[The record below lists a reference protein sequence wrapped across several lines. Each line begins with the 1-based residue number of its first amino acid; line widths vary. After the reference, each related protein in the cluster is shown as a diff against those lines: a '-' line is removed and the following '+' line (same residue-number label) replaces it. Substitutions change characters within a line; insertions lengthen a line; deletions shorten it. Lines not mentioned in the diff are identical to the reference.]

1 MTNSVESG
9 RYRSQPSRPT
19 VKMSGAFHA
28 PPLTVPPVFAK
39 GQSKRESPKNEPHL
53 RSSNLNFFSPTIGV
67 QSKNVF
73 PPISIL
79 GEEQIV
85 FKSGLVPC
93 RTQIHEVP
101 RNSQSFL
108 LVLRNVWESSTDGNA
123 PQCLLLFGFLGGF
136 GIAAD
141 FGPRASHEFR
151 HHIVMGDFISRS
163 LQCLLSQISRFV
175 GGHTR
180 GR

>member
-85 FKSGLVPC
+85 FKSGLIDGWIVRC
-93 RTQIHEVP
+93 VAEAVFFVRTLFKYRLSFAGYGSQCGCIEPSGGEGSVHTRQQIHSDALMTRRFCSETVE
-101 RNSQSFL
+101 R
-108 LVLRNVWESSTDGNA
+108 
-123 PQCLLLFGFLGGF
+123 
-136 GIAAD
+136 
-141 FGPRASHEFR
+141 
-151 HHIVMGDFISRS
+151 
-163 LQCLLSQISRFV
+163 LSK
-175 GGHTR
+175 
-180 GR
+180 